1 MELENDE
8 LQTIENNNT
17 NASFDVDKSNS
28 NKIQTENDISILPI
42 TTHSTE
48 TERLNEIDVSVLAQP
63 SINKAKQNAKNQK
76 EKEIIEE
83 SENIIQET
91 NINKQNKLP
100 STQLEERKTKNNNTD
115 KIEKHIMIM
124 DGQPKYDITNDLN
137 NKFANITFS
146 QLLDISPKLRAEFIK
161 ALRLKSPAINK
172 KTPEEI
178 ILSVMARDDVATT
191 ECRINKVKG
200 IAFLDTGASIN
211 IVTKQFLN
219 KLGNIKPV
227 GYVKNNIVQVLSKE
241 NVYTEIYLLNVNIGK
256 LNLHDI
262 FRVID
267 SKHNLFDILI
277 GYGTLKDNNLFINP
291 INNSL
296 CLMKENNS
304 WKCLTKLGKENNEDV
319 INDDEEDES
328 INTDDK
334 SNSDINNNSY
344 LYCFINENKNEN
356 NNKLLENHNEE
367 LNTINNNNRKL
378 IIKLMKMKIKRRNY
392 YKTL

>member
-17 NASFDVDKSNS
+17 NASFDVHKSNS

-124 DGQPKYDITNDLN
+124 DGQPKYYITNDLN

-161 ALRLKSPAINK
+161 VLSLKSAVINK
-172 KTPEEI
+172 ETPEEI
-178 ILSVMARDDVATT
+178 ILSLMVRDDVATT
-191 ECRINKVKG
+191 ECQINNKR
-200 IAFLDTGASIN
+200 IAF
-211 IVTKQFLN
+211 
-219 KLGNIKPV
+219 
-227 GYVKNNIVQVLSKE
+227 
-241 NVYTEIYLLNVNIGK
+241 
-256 LNLHDI
+256 
-262 FRVID
+262 
-267 SKHNLFDILI
+267 
-277 GYGTLKDNNLFINP
+277 
-291 INNSL
+291 
-296 CLMKENNS
+296 
-304 WKCLTKLGKENNEDV
+304 
-319 INDDEEDES
+319 
-328 INTDDK
+328 
-334 SNSDINNNSY
+334 
-344 LYCFINENKNEN
+344 
-356 NNKLLENHNEE
+356 
-367 LNTINNNNRKL
+367 
-378 IIKLMKMKIKRRNY
+378 
-392 YKTL
+392 